1 MFNIFTRSFL
11 GSQRGLRQAS
21 AESSVSP
28 VETSEINTPVATG
41 SARPLDRYMQN
52 GQPNFLP
59 IYDVTRYA
67 ELLPEFNSSLFS
79 HASEGVERAFMLRY
93 TQKLISLVHSAK
105 TSDEQLMNN
114 PFECRFAV
122 PKSDIAGALSA
133 ILLKCSLDGATLGN
147 PRVPS
152 FHSDAAFVLK
162 MTQRCCF
169 SLATVLAG
177 LDYFVR
183 LIDKGLVRLHHT
195 SWRSLWVC
203 CMLLAEK
210 MWEDNFV
217 HPAHIMGQY
226 SASAHTK
233 REYLQLQMGIL
244 KVLNW
249 DMNITLKRFTDLVA
263 DIMAYSVSPEVFGA
277 VPGHPDKLFVPR

>member
-1 MFNIFTRSFL
+1 MS
-11 GSQRGLRQAS
+11 
-21 AESSVSP
+21 
-28 VETSEINTPVATG
+28 
-41 SARPLDRYMQN
+41 
-52 GQPNFLP
+52 
-59 IYDVTRYA
+59 
-67 ELLPEFNSSLFS
+67 
-79 HASEGVERAFMLRY
+79 
-93 TQKLISLVHSAK
+93 
-105 TSDEQLMNN
+105 N

-152 FHSDAAFVLK
+152 LHSDAAFVLK

-169 SLATVLAG
+169 SVATVLAG

-183 LIDKGLVRLHHT
+183 LIDKGLVIVVVFEMYKPDAFPAGPLASHILEVVVGVLHAAGGEDVGGQLCT
-195 SWRSLWVC
+195 SGED
-203 CMLLAEK
+203 LASVVSAK
-210 MWEDNFV
+210 SSCQ
-217 HPAHIMGQY
+217 AHIMGQY

-249 DMNITLKRFTDLVA
+249 DMNITLKRLVL
-263 DIMAYSVSPEVFGA
+263 SRP
-277 VPGHPDKLFVPR
+277 